1 MFKLLQKIGKAFMLP
16 IAILP
21 AAGLLLG
28 IGGALSNATTVAT
41 YPILN
46 NPLLQ
51 GIFKVMSASGEVVF
65 ANLSILLCIG
75 LCIGLAKRDKGTA
88 ALAGFVGIVMMN
100 STISTLINVFKPGQA
115 AIDTGVVGAIVIG
128 FVTVYFHNK
137 YHNIQLP
144 QILGFFGGSRFVPIV
159 TSFASI
165 FVGTF
170 FFVLWPP
177 FQNLLIQSGD
187 VISKAGPFGT
197 FLYGSLMRLCGAVG
211 LHHMIY
217 PMFWYSELGGVE
229 LVAGTSVVGAQK
241 IFFAQLADPN
251 HVGLYT
257 EGTRFFAGR
266 FATMIFGLPGAT
278 LAMYHAVAKEKRA
291 KYKGL
296 FLSVALTSILTG
308 ITEPIEFMFLFV
320 SPILYVIH
328 AFLDGVSF
336 FVADILNISIGNT
349 FSGGLIDFTLFG
361 ILQGNAKTN
370 WLLVLPIGAL
380 WSVMYYIIFS
390 LFIKKFNVSTPGVN
404 DEEGEEDAK
413 ITTKETL
420 KEEANLVI
428 SALGDADNI
437 EDVDACITRL
447 RVSVKDVSKV
457 DKVALKKIGAADVLE
472 VSGGIQAIFGAKAI
486 LYKNII
492 NEKLGLDD

>member
-177 FQNLLIQSGD
+177 FQNMLSSTG
-187 VISKAGPFGT
+187 VFIS
-197 FLYGSLMRLCGAVG
+197 
-211 LHHMIY
+211 
-217 PMFWYSELGGVE
+217 
-229 LVAGTSVVGAQK
+229 
-241 IFFAQLADPN
+241 
-251 HVGLYT
+251 
-257 EGTRFFAGR
+257 
-266 FATMIFGLPGAT
+266 
-278 LAMYHAVAKEKRA
+278 
-291 KYKGL
+291 
-296 FLSVALTSILTG
+296 
-308 ITEPIEFMFLFV
+308 
-320 SPILYVIH
+320 
-328 AFLDGVSF
+328 
-336 FVADILNISIGNT
+336 
-349 FSGGLIDFTLFG
+349 
-361 ILQGNAKTN
+361 
-370 WLLVLPIGAL
+370 
-380 WSVMYYIIFS
+380 
-390 LFIKKFNVSTPGVN
+390 
-404 DEEGEEDAK
+404 
-413 ITTKETL
+413 
-420 KEEANLVI
+420 
-428 SALGDADNI
+428 
-437 EDVDACITRL
+437 
-447 RVSVKDVSKV
+447 
-457 DKVALKKIGAADVLE
+457 
-472 VSGGIQAIFGAKAI
+472 
-486 LYKNII
+486 
-492 NEKLGLDD
+492 